1 MNQLIN
7 QTKTH
12 PSFGLALGGG
22 GARGIAHIHVIEV
35 LDELGLRPSV
45 IAGTSIGAIY
55 GAAYASG
62 ISGKEIRDY
71 TLDLLK
77 SKSSVM
83 KRIYQKKPENL
94 SDFFNPF
101 TPSVF
106 HAEAALEMILS
117 DNVADRFSQT
127 LIPFKAIATDFYAQ
141 KEAVLE
147 SGEIVPAI
155 AASACLP
162 VLLQPVMIGGKPHVD
177 GGFVNPL
184 PFEHIRGGVDFT
196 IAVDVNGQPRPPRKS
211 DTDIPGVMEVSM
223 GVTQIVMGSLVRE
236 KLKSSRPDI
245 LLSPKVG
252 EFLVMDFF
260 RAREILVASSPI
272 RDQLKRELERQFA
285 KAGETL

>member
-7 QTKTH
+7 QTKIH

-45 IAGTSIGAIY
+45 IAGTSIGSIY

-62 ISGKEIRDY
+62 ISGKHIREY

-77 SKSSVM
+77 SKASVM
-83 KRIYQKKPENL
+83 KRIFQKKPEKF
-94 SDFFNPF
+94 SDFVNPF

-106 HAEAALEMILS
+106 NAETALEMIIS
-117 DNVADRFSQT
+117 DGVAAHFKDT

-141 KEAVLE
+141 KEVVLE
-147 SGEIVPAI
+147 RGSIVSAI

-162 VLLQPVMIGGKPHVD
+162 VLLQPVMIGDKPHVD

-184 PFEHIRGGVDFT
+184 PFDHVGEGVDFT

-211 DTDIPGVMEVSM
+211 DDEIPGVMEVSM

-236 KLKSSRPDI
+236 KLKASQPDI

-260 RAREILVASSPI
+260 KAREILVASSPI
-272 RDQLKRELERQFA
+272 RDELKRKLDKQFSLL
-285 KAGETL
+285 GETL